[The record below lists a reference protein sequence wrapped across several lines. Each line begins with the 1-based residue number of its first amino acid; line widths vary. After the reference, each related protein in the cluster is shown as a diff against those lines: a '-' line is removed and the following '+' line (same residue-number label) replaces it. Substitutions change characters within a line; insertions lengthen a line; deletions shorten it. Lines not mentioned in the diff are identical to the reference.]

1 MSTGVKRET
10 LIIGAPASLWLVVL
24 LVIPCLF
31 LLFQSLTP
39 LSGTGLSLENYE
51 NLVESGTFQKALR
64 RSIIVSVW
72 VTVLTVLAG
81 YPIALVASRASPR
94 VRTLVM
100 VIVIFPFLLSAV
112 VRAYGWTVILGE
124 NGVVNDFLIGI
135 GLIAEPLRL
144 IQNTFA
150 IIIGETHV
158 LLPYMVLSLLTVI
171 QRIDRN
177 LEAAAMSL
185 GASPPVIFFKV
196 VVPLTLPGLLTGMLL
211 VFSLSMTAF
220 ATPFL
225 LGGPRSPILTVL
237 MYQYAYTLFDWSKA
251 TAVAGVLLVLGL
263 GFVILHRFVS
273 RRLMRDAEAG
283 R

>member
-1 MSTGVKRET
+1 MSVRARRET
-10 LIIGAPASLWLVVL
+10 YFIGAPASIWLVAL

-39 LSGTGLSLENYE
+39 PSGSGLSLENYE
-51 NLVESGTFQKALR
+51 NLIESGTFQKALR
-64 RSIIVSVW
+64 RSVIVSIW

-81 YPIALVASRASPR
+81 YPIALVASRASSR
-94 VRTLVM
+94 VRTIVM

-124 NGVVNDFLIGI
+124 NGIVNDVLIWTE
-135 GLIAEPLRL
+135 LISEPLKL

-150 IIIGETHV
+150 IVVGETHV

-171 QRIDRN
+171 QRIDSN

-196 VVPLTLPGLLTGMLL
+196 IVPLTMPGLLTGMLL

-237 MYQYAYTLFDWSKA
+237 MYRYAYTLFDWSKA

-273 RRLMRDAEAG
+273 RRLMRDAEAKS
-283 R
+283 

>member
-1 MSTGVKRET
+1 MSTGTKRET
-10 LIIGAPASLWLVVL
+10 YIIGAPASVWLVGL
-24 LVIPCLF
+24 LVIPCIF
-31 LLFQSLTP
+31 LLLQSLTP
-39 LSGTGLSLENYE
+39 ADESGLSLQNYQ
-51 NLVESGTFQKALR
+51 NLIESGTFQKALR
-64 RSIIVSVW
+64 RSVIVSVW

-81 YPIALVASRASPR
+81 YPIALVASRASS
-94 VRTLVM
+94 RTRTVVM

-124 NGVVNDFLIGI
+124 NGVVNNFLTGI
-135 GLIAEPLRL
+135 GLITEPLRL

-150 IIIGETHV
+150 IVVGETHV

-237 MYQYAYTLFDWSKA
+237 MYQYAYTIFDWSKA
-251 TAVAGVLLVLGL
+251 TSVAGVLLFLGL

-273 RRLMRDAEAG
+273 RRLMRDAEA

>member
-1 MSTGVKRET
+1 MSAGAKRET
-10 LIIGAPASLWLVVL
+10 YIIGAPASVWLIVL
-24 LVIPCLF
+24 LVIPCLY

-39 LSGTGLSLENYE
+39 LSGSGLSLENYA
-51 NLVESGTFQKALR
+51 NLIESSTFQKALR
-64 RSIIVSVW
+64 RSVIVSIW
-72 VTVLTVLAG
+72 VTILTVLAG
-81 YPIALVASRASPR
+81 YPIALVASRASS
-94 VRTLVM
+94 RTRTIVM

-124 NGVVNDFLIGI
+124 NGVVNDFLVGI
-135 GLIAEPLRL
+135 GLIDEPLKL

-150 IIIGETHV
+150 IVVGETHV

-251 TAVAGVLLVLGL
+251 TAVAGVLLILGL

-273 RRLMRDAEAG
+273 RRLMRDAEAKS
-283 R
+283 